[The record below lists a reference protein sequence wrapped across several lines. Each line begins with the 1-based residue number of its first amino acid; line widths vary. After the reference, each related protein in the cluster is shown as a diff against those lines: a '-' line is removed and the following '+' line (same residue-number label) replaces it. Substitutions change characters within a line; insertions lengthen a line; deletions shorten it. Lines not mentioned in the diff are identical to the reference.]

1 MVDARVDASPGRL
14 FEACVLTL
22 DNVPDDLLTE
32 YERWRGAADAASY
45 LCTDPLAA
53 LVPIAEITTPVRK
66 LNTDVLRSL
75 LRGIRDGDC
84 LPAVVV
90 FREPG
95 AVTAALLDGLHR
107 YWVSVALNFALIPA
121 KQPSRED
128 AELVYCYQPVPR
140 NL

>member
-1 MVDARVDASPGRL
+1 MVNLPHWSTAEFRQSCKAISSAIDDKCAFFGERLRMIVGAMKTERFVIDDMVDAHVWMRRQDACLRR
-14 FEACVLTL
+14 VLTL

-75 LRGIRDGDC
+75 LRGIRDG
-84 LPAVVV
+84 
-90 FREPG
+90 G
-95 AVTAALLDGLHR
+95 
-107 YWVSVALNFALIPA
+107 
-121 KQPSRED
+121 
-128 AELVYCYQPVPR
+128 
-140 NL
+140 